1 MLELN
6 FKVSARK
13 MAVIVIIL
21 LAGWGII
28 SFAEVLTSLYRQNQS
43 DSSKKILKS
52 ALHGDIVITD
62 ILLNLPDEFVV
73 IPPSTP
79 KNNQWFFEGYTWSM
93 VLDLLKSAKLS
104 DQALHVWITETPRH
118 HDKDGIKMMPTD
130 QQILELSPES
140 RSILY
145 PALTGMPANV
155 NKNEVVCFKPD
166 TLKKIIEDSGLSQKS
181 IALLK
186 QLLYSN
192 PKSQLLIFSDW
203 DVALRQIPSDEEKR
217 LFIKT
222 LSLKPSLLAEVQ
234 ITPETNVVQLANYW
248 GQGGRRK
255 DVEPLLNSL
264 QSLKSNADISV
275 MCLLPAF
282 IQNRLYTYPFP
293 SSDNM
298 DIQQDCFW
306 TALNTFNLKPD
317 DQMHDMD
324 YIRKYLDNECY
335 KIYEPSQLGDI
346 ICLSIGDGK
355 VIHAATCITPDIVFT
370 KNGYN
375 FTQPWILMHKS
386 DMLDTYQAR
395 YPNTTL
401 QPIYFRNRTM

>member
-13 MAVIVIIL
+13 MAVVVVIL

-28 SFAEVLTSLYRQNQS
+28 SFAEVLTSLYKENKIA
-43 DSSKKILKS
+43 SSKKILKS
-52 ALHGDIVITD
+52 VLYGDIVTTD

-73 IPPSTP
+73 IPPSTA
-79 KNNQWFFEGYTWSM
+79 NNNIMFFEGYTWSM
-93 VLDLLKSAKLS
+93 VLNLLKSAKLS
-104 DQALHVWITETPRH
+104 DQALHTWVAETPRN
-118 HDKDGIKMMPTD
+118 HDNDGIQLMPTD
-130 QQILELSPES
+130 QQILELTPES
-140 RSILY
+140 RSIIY
-145 PALTGMPANV
+145 SALTGMPANV
-155 NKNEVVCFKPD
+155 NKKDVVCFKPS
-166 TLKKIIEDSGLSQKS
+166 TLEQIMQESGLSQNS

-186 QLLYSN
+186 QLLYSS
-192 PKSQLLIFSDW
+192 PKSPLLIFSDW
-203 DVALRQIPSDEEKR
+203 DAALRQIPSDEEKR

-222 LSLKPSLLAEVQ
+222 LSLKPSILAEVR

-255 DVEPLLNSL
+255 DVEPLLYSL
-264 QSLKSNADISV
+264 QSLKDNVDISV

-293 SSDNM
+293 SSDKL

-306 TALNTFNLKPD
+306 TALNTFNLNPD
-317 DQMHDMD
+317 DQMYDMD
-324 YIRKYLDNECY
+324 YIKNKLDSEYY

-355 VIHAATCITPDIVFT
+355 VIHAATYITPDIVFT

-375 FTQPWILMHKS
+375 YTQPWILMHKS

-395 YPNTTL
+395 YPNTSIE
-401 QPIYFRNRTM
+401 PIYFRKRSI